1 MSSKIDGVPRELLER
16 CIRAND
22 EAQPSQLY
30 ADLVALLEAP
40 VVERQPV
47 DAILLENCEDVTVQ
61 DYGRGYF
68 ATDDCVAQLYTA
80 PPELSEL
87 QAELAETNV
96 RLASSVEQVEEL
108 QSEIDRLKGGQGEPI
123 YQFGVNVSST
133 SWTDVSKEVF
143 EEYARRGGW
152 STRIVHT
159 SQPAPVI
166 GIDQGEPGGDMTAT
180 AVFKRDANGLT
191 LQSLEHRERVSR
203 VIPADTDLA
212 ALVYGD
218 DHQWSAEDMAAI
230 RKFVPS
236 ATFNKIEPACSFCF
250 QRGCN
255 GECHGDDMMGGD

>member
-1 MSSKIDGVPRELLER
+1 MSEPITIEFVGRVVEGNDGLEAYFDIEGGIAALEPG
-16 CIRAND
+16 C
-22 EAQPSQLY
+22 SLY
-30 ADLVALLEAP
+30 ASADLQNAALTDEDGSCELYKAADMRRPIFNQQAIADLSVFDDENLQGGILMRMPPTRVKLPPRPRADEEDYERMTSYDKGLLHGGIELWDQIDKLNRA
-40 VVERQPV
+40 VV
-47 DAILLENCEDVTVQ
+47 
-61 DYGRGYF
+61 F
-68 ATDDCVAQLYTA
+68 
-80 PPELSEL
+80 
-87 QAELAETNV
+87 
-96 RLASSVEQVEEL
+96 
-108 QSEIDRLKGGQGEPI
+108 
-123 YQFGVNVSST
+123 
-133 SWTDVSKEVF
+133 
-143 EEYARRGGW
+143 
-152 STRIVHT
+152 
-159 SQPAPVI
+159 

-255 GECHGDDMMGGD
+255 GECHGDDMMGGGD